1 MNNNDNTITIKA
13 ISNIGFANIKPTWN
27 LSEDGCT
34 YTKTYNSNQNYFTT
48 FTSRYGDTVNKN
60 ININKFD
67 EKIDVELSYKNN
79 EDGTVTVIAKSKN
92 NKFANTKPT
101 WNLSKDG
108 YTYTKIYNSN
118 QNYYTMF
125 TNEYGNTVN
134 KNINI

>member
-1 MNNNDNTITIKA
+1 M
-13 ISNIGFANIKPTWN
+13 
-27 LSEDGCT
+27 
-34 YTKTYNSNQNYFTT
+34 FTNE
-48 FTSRYGDTVNKN
+48 YGNTVNKN